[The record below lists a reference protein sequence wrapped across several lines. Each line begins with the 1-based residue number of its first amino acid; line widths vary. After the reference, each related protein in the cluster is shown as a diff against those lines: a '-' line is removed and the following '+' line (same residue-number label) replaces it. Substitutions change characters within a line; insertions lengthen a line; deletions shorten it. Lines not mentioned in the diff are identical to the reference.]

1 MQSLGEQHQSV
12 GDIGAEDHQVLTGV
26 SRLTAAA
33 ALCGGAGLAFAG
45 HPQAAGLVFAGAFCL
60 VAAALGYR
68 RHTYRSVE
76 LLRVSSERRDV
87 EPRE

>member
-12 GDIGAEDHQVLTGV
+12 GDIGAEDHQILTGV
-26 SRLTAAA
+26 SWLSAAA
-33 ALCGGAGLAFAG
+33 ALSGGAGLAVAG
-45 HPQAAGLVFAGAFCL
+45 HPQAAGLLFAGAFGL

-76 LLRVSSERRDV
+76 LLRVYADSRDI
-87 EPRE
+87 EPHE